1 MSYSDTILNKNND
14 NITNQ
19 GITDTHIRD
28 KRLGYVYNGLSKDD
42 PSLQHNYSISLACES
57 GTDIVHAVG
66 NVTAIAM
73 QFILDLFPSKTF
85 NTALPSTTIATIGPE
100 VM

>member
-19 GITDTHIRD
+19 GITDTRIRD

-42 PSLQHNYSISLACES
+42 PSLQHNYSIPYCS
-57 GTDIVHAVG
+57 
-66 NVTAIAM
+66 N
-73 QFILDLFPSKTF
+73 F
-85 NTALPSTTIATIGPE
+85 
-100 VM
+100 